1 MHVCDEQQ
9 GYLGNG
15 VNGGMLA
22 CVVSG
27 YIRPVMNCMLM
38 YVWPVQPVRVQHCA
52 FESPAL
58 TQLAIFLT
66 TYIVVVAWVLLQVSV
81 AVLLVSTSLI

>member
-9 GYLGNG
+9 GYLCNG

-27 YIRPVMNCMLM
+27 YIRQVILM
-38 YVWPVQPVRVQHCA
+38 YVWPVQHCA
-52 FESPAL
+52 FVSPAL